1 MDELSPLLRAL
12 SEQPT
17 GFLGGFFAG
26 LFRMN
31 LTEDPVKGWL
41 TEQIRKDSI
50 PVSATV
56 TNSNGNGRGPQAIAI
71 D

>member
-12 SEQPT
+12 TEQPT

-26 LFRMN
+26 LFRLN
-31 LTEDPVKGWL
+31 LAEDPVKGWL
-41 TEQIRKDSI
+41 AAQIRKDSI
-50 PVSATV
+50 SVTATV
-56 TNSNGNGRGPQAIAI
+56 SGNGNGRGPQAIAI

>member
-12 SEQPT
+12 AEQPT

-26 LFRMN
+26 LFRLN
-31 LTEDPVKGWL
+31 LAEDPVKGWL
-41 TEQIRKDSI
+41 TAQIRKDSI
-50 PVSATV
+50 PVTATAG
-56 TNSNGNGRGPQAIAI
+56 SNGNGRGPQAIAI